1 MEPGRNTVWDD
12 ILAFSRSQ
20 KMLARWGYAVGLTK
34 GAVDRPGLGRT
45 HLGAV
50 DQGGDIGWIGVAVAV
65 ADEPIACAR
74 FEYRCLE
81 GPARRLSVA
90 ELATAWTAASSSGFF
105 QLLKSL
111 PFNDVWKTLVT
122 MAKIL
127 SIGII
132 DSGTDIRLTVR
143 FDCRWSR

>member
-1 MEPGRNTVWDD
+1 MAGNWFGKGADLLDRAD
-12 ILAFSRSQ
+12 A
-20 KMLARWGYAVGLTK
+20 YAVGLTQR
-34 GAVDRPGLGRT
+34 AVDRPGLDR
-45 HLGAV
+45 V
-50 DQGGDIGWIGVAVAV
+50 DQGGDIGWIGVAVA
-65 ADEPIACAR
+65 DEPLACAR
-74 FEYRCLE
+74 FEYRRLE